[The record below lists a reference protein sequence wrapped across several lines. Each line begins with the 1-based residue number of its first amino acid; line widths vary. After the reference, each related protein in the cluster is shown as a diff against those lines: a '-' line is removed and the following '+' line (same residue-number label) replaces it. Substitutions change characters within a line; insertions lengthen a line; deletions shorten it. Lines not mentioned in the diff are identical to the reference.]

1 MHIRQ
6 LSKNKYVITTA
17 VILFWLVVWQLCSN
31 IIASRILF
39 ASPLQVVEALWQ
51 LVRSKNFWEAIL
63 FSTQRIAAGFFLA
76 LVCGILLAILSAVSH
91 LFRLLLT
98 PLIRLMKAVPVVSF
112 VILALLWIASQ
123 NLSILIAFVMVLPVI
138 YTNVLQGI
146 DGTDEKL
153 LEMAS
158 VFRMS
163 FLNKVRYIYIPSVL
177 PALVSACSVSLG
189 FCWKSGIAAEVIGL
203 PTGSIGEKLYEAK
216 LYLMTGE
223 LFAWTA
229 VIVLVSVVFEKL
241 VMFLIRKLAGQKPA
255 SQPKAHLR

>member
-1 MHIRQ
+1 MRINQ
-6 LSKNKYVITTA
+6 LYKNKYITTVL
-17 VILFWLVVWQLCSN
+17 VILFWLIVWQVCSKK
-31 IIASRILF
+31 IASHILF
-39 ASPLQVVEALWQ
+39 ASPLQVFKALFQ
-51 LVRSKNFWEAIL
+51 LIRSKDFWEAIL
-63 FSTQRIAAGFFLA
+63 FSTQRIASGFFLA
-76 LVCGILLAILSAVSH
+76 LLAGILLAVLSSVSR

-112 VILALLWIASQ
+112 VILALLWIKST
-123 NLSILIAFVMVLPVI
+123 NLSILISFVMVLPVI

-146 DGTDEKL
+146 DGADKKL

-163 FLNKVRYIYIPSVL
+163 FLNIVRYIYIPSVL

-203 PTGSIGEKLYEAK
+203 STGSIGEKLYEAK
-216 LYLMTGE
+216 LYFMTGE

-241 VMFLIRKLAGQKPA
+241 VMLLIRKLAGQ
-255 SQPKAHLR
+255 

>member
-1 MHIRQ
+1 MRNTLLHR
-6 LSKNKYVITTA
+6 KKYITTA
-17 VILFWLVVWQLCSN
+17 LVIFFWLAVWQICSD

-39 ASPLQVVEALWQ
+39 ASPLQVCKALFE
-51 LVRSKNFWEAIL
+51 LVRSGAFWRAIL

-76 LVCGILLAILSAVSH
+76 MLSGILLAIVSASGN
-91 LFRLLLT
+91 LFRILIT

-112 VILALLWIASQ
+112 VILALLWIKSS
-123 NLSILIAFVMVLPVI
+123 NLPILISFVMIFPII

-146 DGTDEKL
+146 DWADKKL

-163 FLNKVRYIYIPSVL
+163 FWNKVRYIYIPSIL
-177 PALVSACSVSLG
+177 PSFISACSVSLG

-203 PTGSIGEKLYEAK
+203 PSGSIGEKLYEAK

-229 VIVLVSVVFEKL
+229 VIILVSVVFEKL
-241 VMFLIRKLAGQKPA
+241 VMFLIRKLAGQ
-255 SQPKAHLR
+255 

>member
-1 MHIRQ
+1 MRITRFR
-6 LSKNKYVITTA
+6 KNKYIITTA
-17 VILFWLVVWQLCSN
+17 VILFWLIVWQYCSN
-31 IIASRILF
+31 AIASRILF
-39 ASPLQVVEALWQ
+39 ASPLQVCDALWQ
-51 LVRSKNFWEAIL
+51 LIRSKAFWSAIL

-76 LVCGILLAILSAVSH
+76 MLCGILLAVISAASG
-91 LFRLLLT
+91 LFRHLLT

-112 VILALLWIASQ
+112 VILALLWISSR
-123 NLSILIAFVMVLPVI
+123 NLSILISFVMVLPVI

-146 DGTDEKL
+146 DGADPKL

-158 VFRMS
+158 VFRMP
-163 FLNKVRYIYIPSVL
+163 FFRKVRYIYIPSVL
-177 PALVSACSVSLG
+177 PALVSAASVSLG

-241 VMFLIRKLAGQKPA
+241 GMLLIRKLAGQ
-255 SQPKAHLR
+255 

>member
-1 MHIRQ
+1 MRITQLRQ
-6 LSKNKYVITTA
+6 NKILITTA
-17 VILFWLVVWQLCSN
+17 VILFWLLVWQFCSN
-31 IIASRILF
+31 KIASHILF
-39 ASPLQVVEALWQ
+39 ASPLQVFKV
-51 LVRSKNFWEAIL
+51 LVRFVRSADFWEAIL
-63 FSTQRIAAGFFLA
+63 FSTQRIAGGFFLA
-76 LVCGILLAILSAVSH
+76 LLCGIVLAVFSSVSR

-112 VILALLWIASQ
+112 VILALLWIKSV
-123 NLSILIAFVMVLPVI
+123 NLSILISYVMVLPVI

-146 DGTDEKL
+146 DNADKKL

-163 FLNKVRYIYIPSVL
+163 FLNKVRYIYIPSIL

-241 VMFLIRKLAGQKPA
+241 VMLLIRKLAGQ
-255 SQPKAHLR
+255 

>member
-1 MHIRQ
+1 MRITQ
-6 LSKNKYVITTA
+6 LLKNKYVTTVA
-17 VILFWLVVWQLCSN
+17 VILFWLIIWQFCSN
-31 IIASRILF
+31 RIASRILF
-39 ASPLQVVEALWQ
+39 ASPLQVLEALWQ
-51 LVRSKNFWEAIL
+51 LVRSKSFWEAIL
-63 FSTQRIAAGFFLA
+63 FSTQRIACGFFLA
-76 LVCGILLAILSAVSH
+76 LLCGILLAVLSAASH
-91 LFRLLLT
+91 VFRLLLT

-112 VILALLWIASQ
+112 VILALLWIKST
-123 NLSILIAFVMVLPVI
+123 NLSVLIAFVMVLPVI

-146 DGTDEKL
+146 DNADKKL

-163 FLNKVRYIYIPSVL
+163 FLNKIRYIYIPATL

-229 VIVLVSVVFEKL
+229 VIVFVSVVFEKL
-241 VMFLIRKLAGQKPA
+241 VMLLIRTLAGQ
-255 SQPKAHLR
+255 

>member
-1 MHIRQ
+1 MRITP
-6 LSKNKYVITTA
+6 LFKNKYFTTA
-17 VILFWLVVWQLCSN
+17 TVILFWLAVWQFFSN
-31 IIASRILF
+31 KIASHILF

-51 LVRSKNFWEAIL
+51 LVRSKDFWGAIL
-63 FSTQRIAAGFFLA
+63 FSTQRIAGGFFLA
-76 LVCGILLAILSAVSH
+76 LVCGILLAVLSAASR

-112 VILALLWIASQ
+112 VILALLWIKSK

-146 DGTDEKL
+146 DGADKKL

-163 FLNKVRYIYIPSVL
+163 ALNKVRYIYIPAIL

-229 VIVLVSVVFEKL
+229 VIVLVSVAFEKL
-241 VMFLIRKLAGQKPA
+241 VMLLIRKLAG
-255 SQPKAHLR
+255 L

>member
-1 MHIRQ
+1 MRITQ
-6 LSKNKYVITTA
+6 LLKNKYITATG
-17 VILFWLVVWQLCSN
+17 VILFWLAIWQFCSN
-31 IIASRILF
+31 KIASHILF
-39 ASPLQVVEALWQ
+39 ASPLQVAEALWQ
-51 LVRSKNFWEAIL
+51 LVGSKSFWTAIL
-63 FSTQRIAAGFFLA
+63 FSTQRIASGFFLA
-76 LVCGILLAILSAVSH
+76 LLCGILLAVLSACSRV
-91 LFRLLLT
+91 FRLLLT

-112 VILALLWIASQ
+112 VILALLWIKSR

-146 DGTDEKL
+146 DGADDKL
-153 LEMAS
+153 LEMSA

-163 FLNKVRYIYIPSVL
+163 FWNKIRYIYIPSVL

-203 PTGSIGEKLYEAK
+203 PAGSIGEKLYEAK

-229 VIVLVSVVFEKL
+229 VIVLVSVIFEKL
-241 VMFLIRKLAGQKPA
+241 VMLLIRKLAEQ
-255 SQPKAHLR
+255 

>member
-1 MHIRQ
+1 MLIRQ
-6 LSKNKYVITTA
+6 LMKNKYFTTAA
-17 VILFWLVVWQLCSN
+17 VILFWLAVWQFCSN
-31 IIASRILF
+31 KIASHILF
-39 ASPLQVVEALWQ
+39 ASPLQVAEALFRLIGSQ
-51 LVRSKNFWEAIL
+51 DFWEAIL
-63 FSTQRIAAGFFLA
+63 FSTQRIASGFFLA
-76 LVCGILLAILSAVSH
+76 LVCGILLAVLSAASR

-112 VILALLWIASQ
+112 VILALLWIKSK

-146 DGTDEKL
+146 DGTDKKL
-153 LEMAS
+153 LEMAA
-158 VFRMS
+158 VFRMTA
-163 FLNKVRYIYIPSVL
+163 LNKVRYIYIPSML

-241 VMFLIRKLAGQKPA
+241 VMILIRKLAGQ
-255 SQPKAHLR
+255 

>member
-1 MHIRQ
+1 MRITQLRQ
-6 LSKNKYVITTA
+6 NKYFTTIL
-17 VILFWLVVWQLCSN
+17 VILFWLVVWQGCSKLV
-31 IIASRILF
+31 SSHILF
-39 ASPLQVVEALWQ
+39 ASPLHVLE
-51 LVRSKNFWEAIL
+51 
-63 FSTQRIAAGFFLA
+63 T
-76 LVCGILLAILSAVSH
+76 
-91 LFRLLLT
+91 LFRLVQSSDFWNAICFSALRIASGFFSAMLCGVLLAVFAAYSRLVRLLLS

-112 VILALLWIASQ
+112 VILALLWIKSA
-123 NLSILIAFVMVLPVI
+123 NLSILIAFVMVLPII

-146 DGTDEKL
+146 DHTDQQL
-153 LEMAS
+153 LEMAT

-163 FLNKVRYIYIPSVL
+163 FLRKLRYIYIPSVL
-177 PALVSACSVSLG
+177 PALVSAASVSLG

-241 VMFLIRKLAGQKPA
+241 VMLLIRKLAGQ
-255 SQPKAHLR
+255 

>member
-1 MHIRQ
+1 MRITQ
-6 LSKNKYVITTA
+6 LYKNKYITTA
-17 VILFWLVVWQLCSN
+17 LVILFWLVVWQVCSN
-31 IIASRILF
+31 KIASHILF
-39 ASPLQVVEALWQ
+39 ASPLQVFEALFQ
-51 LVRSKNFWEAIL
+51 LVRSKDFWEAIL
-63 FSTQRIAAGFFLA
+63 FSTQRIATGFFLA
-76 LVCGILLAILSAVSH
+76 LLCGLLLAILSAGSR

-112 VILALLWIASQ
+112 VILALLWIKST
-123 NLSILIAFVMVLPVI
+123 NLSILISFVMVLPVI

-146 DGTDEKL
+146 DGTDKKL
-153 LEMAS
+153 LEMAA

-163 FLNKVRYIYIPSVL
+163 FLNKIRYIYIPSIL

-229 VIVLVSVVFEKL
+229 VIVLVSVIFERF
-241 VMFLIRKLAGQKPA
+241 VMFLIRKLAGQ
-255 SQPKAHLR
+255 

>member
-1 MHIRQ
+1 MRITQ
-6 LSKNKYVITTA
+6 LLKNKYFTTA
-17 VILFWLVVWQLCSN
+17 TVILFWLAVWQFFSN
-31 IIASRILF
+31 KIASHILF

-51 LVRSKNFWEAIL
+51 LVRSKDFWGAIL
-63 FSTQRIAAGFFLA
+63 FSTQRIAGGFFLA
-76 LVCGILLAILSAVSH
+76 LVCGILLAVLSAASR

-112 VILALLWIASQ
+112 VILALLWIKSK

-146 DGTDEKL
+146 DGADKKL

-163 FLNKVRYIYIPSVL
+163 ALNKVRYIYIPAIL

-229 VIVLVSVVFEKL
+229 VIVLVSVAFEKL
-241 VMFLIRKLAGQKPA
+241 VMLLIRKLAG
-255 SQPKAHLR
+255 L

>member
-1 MHIRQ
+1 MHIKQ
-6 LSKNKYVITTA
+6 LLKNKYVTATA

-51 LVRSKNFWEAIL
+51 LVRSKDFWEAIL
-63 FSTQRIAAGFFLA
+63 FSTQRIASGFFLA
-76 LVCGILLAILSAVSH
+76 LLCGILLAILSAGSR

-112 VILALLWIASQ
+112 VILALLWIASP

-146 DGTDEKL
+146 DVTDEKL

-241 VMFLIRKLAGQKPA
+241 VMFLIRKLAGQKTA